1 MVLNLFCTLL
11 TQAGREIGSLNPNG
25 VFKMEFCFF
34 RSFVFLLSHHLTH
47 QTKLIAFL
55 HSALQNI

>member
-25 VFKMEFCFF
+25 VFKMVFCFF

-55 HSALQNI
+55 HSVLQNI